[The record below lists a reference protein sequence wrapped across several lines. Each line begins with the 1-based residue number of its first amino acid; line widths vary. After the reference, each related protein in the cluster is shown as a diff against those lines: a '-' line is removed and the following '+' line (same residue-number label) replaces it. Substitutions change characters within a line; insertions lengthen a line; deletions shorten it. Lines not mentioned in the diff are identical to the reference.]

1 MTTWASEMTDY
12 RDADGAVI
20 PNVRRFVFDATSDSD
35 GQFSIDLTA
44 LNLTSVLDVTCYCL
58 GQSITP
64 AANVA
69 NLLTAKAVSISN
81 TAITGVLIKGNS
93 LTVSIGL
100 LLNTL
105 IRGGAG
111 INVRIVVAAY

>member
-20 PNVRRFVFDATSDSD
+20 PNVRRFVFDAVTDAD
-35 GQFSIDLTA
+35 GQFAVDMTSLS
-44 LNLTSVLDVTCYCL
+44 LTSALDVTCYCL
-58 GQSITP
+58 GQTITP
-64 AANVA
+64 ATNVA
-69 NLLTAKAVSISN
+69 NILAARPVAISN
-81 TAITGVLIKGNS
+81 TAITGVLVKGNS

-105 IRGGAG
+105 LRGGAG
-111 INVRIVVAAY
+111 ITVRIVVAAY

>member
-20 PNVRRFVFDATSDSD
+20 PSVRRFVFDAVTDAD
-35 GQFSIDLTA
+35 GQFTIDMTS

-58 GQSITP
+58 GQAITP
-64 AANVA
+64 ATNVSNILA
-69 NLLTAKAVSISN
+69 ARPVAISN
-81 TAITGVLIKGNS
+81 TAITGVLVKGSS

-105 IRGGAG
+105 LRGGAG
-111 INVRIVVAAY
+111 ITVRIVVAAY